1 MLKYTHYPEIVK
13 NCYSILLC
21 ILKKA
26 NEDHLAKFLLIFDL
40 KKFQSSFEIYK
51 FKLRAS
57 AKEINL
63 FFINILYIL
72 VSFFQK
78 KSVKEKLLNSN
89 DEPHQP
95 QKADLAFKEKYTK
108 IFDFLANIFSAF
120 FDTTHRRYI
129 EFVKKKFLDLQI
141 QDLLLK
147 IGSILFT
154 YEANMEIIMQSDF
167 TNNLVRFLL
176 EFAFGKCEFKDINI
190 LQPKSGLVTG
200 NNGNNNSSRK
210 LNLGFNYV
218 NFVNEKTIRNI
229 ETIKKFVAS
238 IVLSAFEIYRSLL
251 EHDNKYFAEVGIN
264 VIILIFNLFDL
275 FYFIKNSFYFEFLF
289 FK

>member
-1 MLKYTHYPEIVK
+1 MIMLKYTHYPEIVK

-40 KKFQSSFEIYK
+40 KKFQSSFEIHK
-51 FKLRAS
+51 FRLRAS

-72 VSFFQK
+72 VSFFLK
-78 KSVKEKLLNSN
+78 KSVREKLLDSEESE
-89 DEPHQP
+89 EPHQRL
-95 QKADLAFKEKYTK
+95 KVDFSFREKYSK
-108 IFDFLANIFSAF
+108 ILDFLTNIFSAF

-129 EFVKKKFLDLQI
+129 EFSKKKFLDLQI

-147 IGSILFT
+147 IGSVLFI

-167 TNNLVRFLL
+167 MNNLIRFLL
-176 EFAFGKCEFKDINI
+176 EFAFGKCEFKDINAM
-190 LQPKSGLVTG
+190 QPH
-200 NNGNNNSSRK
+200 NNNNNNKNGIRNNNNSSGK
-210 LNLGFNYV
+210 LISEFNYISY
-218 NFVNEKTIRNI
+218 VNEKKMKNV

-238 IVLSAFEIYRSLL
+238 INLSTFEIYKYLL
-251 EHDNKYFAEVGIN
+251 EHDNKYFADVGLI
-264 VIILIFNLFDL
+264 VI
-275 FYFIKNSFYFEFLF
+275 
-289 FK
+289 